1 MFSKNIRT
9 ATDVLNNYHSYSNG
23 WMEMLMAWPPLSNIP
38 WIYEDA
44 MVTNGNESVHI
55 LTAIE
60 ASEIRRTIAV
70 MWALFGAKATSIIVP
85 AGGYEL
91 MIHLRRL
98 ITDLVPTLQGDVREP
113 MLSNLLQR
121 MRYTTPHDV
130 LESVILRLAGTID
143 ATVTDLTRLA
153 YQS

>member
-23 WMEMLMAWPPLSNIP
+23 WMEMLVAWPHLSNIP

-44 MVTNGNESVHI
+44 VVSNGNESGHL
-55 LTAIE
+55 LTSIE

-70 MWALFGAKATSIIVP
+70 MWALFGAKATAIIVP

-91 MIHLRRL
+91 MIHLRRM

-113 MLSNLLQR
+113 VLGNLLQR
-121 MRYTTPHDV
+121 MRYTTQCDV
-130 LESVILRLAGTID
+130 LESVIIRLSSVLD
-143 ATVTDLTRLA
+143 ATVTDLSRLA
-153 YQS
+153 YEG